1 MFLDVV
7 MCVFLISNTLARARL
22 AKELERSQKSV
33 YRPTKSQLHNKNLH
47 YYPFSPFLGGDILDP
62 TMHIA
67 HITRE
72 RYRGVSVKAFTMP
85 PPLYTAK
92 VCL

>member
-1 MFLDVV
+1 MFLDVL

-22 AKELERSQKSV
+22 AKELERSHESV
-33 YRPTKSQLHNKNLH
+33 YRLTKSQLHNKNLH
-47 YYPFSPFLGGDILDP
+47 YYPFSLFWGGILYP
-62 TMHIA
+62 TMHIV

-72 RYRGVSVKAFTMP
+72 RYRGVSVKALTNP
-85 PPLYTAK
+85 PPLYTVK